1 MSPFAELDANLMP
14 SLLELVTMSDESC
27 GPSGRLDE
35 GTIVLAQNG
44 CLRGIYRLVRNYW
57 NLQELFSYTSPEAKI
72 KQLEAEK
79 QLSLEENAK
88 LKEEIEQLKMASE
101 KAGKSTWGK
110 LFRW

>member
-27 GPSGRLDE
+27 GSGRLDE

-57 NLQELFSYTSPEAKI
+57 NLQELFSNTSPEAKI

-79 QLSLEENAK
+79 RLSLEDNSR
-88 LKEEIEQLKMASE
+88 LREEIEQLKMANE

>member
-27 GPSGRLDE
+27 ESGRLE
-35 GTIVLAQNG
+35 AGTVVLAQNG

-72 KQLEAEK
+72 KQLEEEK
-79 QLSLEENAK
+79 QLAFEENAR
-88 LKEEIEQLKMASE
+88 LKEEVEQLKMANE
-101 KAGKSTWGK
+101 KAGKSTWRK